1 MNAEAILIKIEEDA
15 KEAAARITGEARAKA
30 EALKA
35 ASREKIEGMHKAALS
50 QAERDAAEMEQRMLR
65 MAELDD
71 RKTLLGK
78 KRALMDE
85 AFVKA
90 GELLLAAP
98 AAERRAFFLGRIA
111 ACAGG
116 AETLS
121 VGALGADW
129 FDGTFVADANAAL
142 TAAGKPA
149 GLTLAAQ
156 RRPDCSGVVLTQSGA
171 EIRCTLDVFLEEARA
186 EMEQQVA
193 AELFGEL

>member
-15 KEAAARITGEARAKA
+15 KEAAARIAGEARVKA
-30 EALKA
+30 EALTA

-71 RKTLLGK
+71 RKALLGK
-78 KRALMDE
+78 KRALIDE
-85 AFVKA
+85 TFVKA

-98 AAERRAFFLGRIA
+98 AAQRRALFLGRIA

-116 AETLS
+116 TETLS

-129 FDGTFVADANAAL
+129 FDGNFLTDANAAL
-142 TAAGKPA
+142 AAVGKPA
-149 GLTLAAQ
+149 GLTLAAD
-156 RRPDCSGVVLTQSGA
+156 RRPDCAGVVLTQSGA
-171 EIRCTLDVFLEEARA
+171 EIHCTLDAFLEEARA
-186 EMEQQVA
+186 DMEQPVA
-193 AELFGEL
+193 TELFGEP